1 MSSAPRSHTMLSL
14 DEAVGA
20 APTLAAL
27 RDRVRKSQSLIE
39 QVRHLIPTALRPHIH
54 AGPVDDTEW
63 CLLVDS
69 ASASTKVR
77 QMLPALLQAL
87 NQNGAKINA
96 IRVKVQQAKR

>member
-1 MSSAPRSHTMLSL
+1 MSSASRSNTMLSL
-14 DEAVGA
+14 NEAVGA

-27 RDRVRKSQSLIE
+27 RERVRKSQELIE
-39 QVRHLIPTALRPHIH
+39 LVRHLIPTGLQPHIH
-54 AGPVDDTEW
+54 AGPLDDTEW

-77 QMLPALLQAL
+77 QLLPALLQTL

-96 IRVKVQQAKR
+96 IRIKVQQVKR

>member
-1 MSSAPRSHTMLSL
+1 MSSAPRSNTMLSL
-14 DEAVGA
+14 DEAV
-20 APTLAAL
+20 
-27 RDRVRKSQSLIE
+27 
-39 QVRHLIPTALRPHIH
+39 
-54 AGPVDDTEW
+54 W

-96 IRVKVQQAKR
+96 IRIKVQQAKR

>member
-1 MSSAPRSHTMLSL
+1 MSTTPRSNTMLSL

-20 APTLAAL
+20 APSLAAL
-27 RDRVRKSQSLIE
+27 RERVRRSQGLIE
-39 QVRHLIPTALRPHIH
+39 QVRHLIPTGLQPHIH
-54 AGPVDDTEW
+54 AGPLDDTEW

-87 NQNGAKINA
+87 NQNGAKVNA
-96 IRVKVQQAKR
+96 IRIKVQQARR